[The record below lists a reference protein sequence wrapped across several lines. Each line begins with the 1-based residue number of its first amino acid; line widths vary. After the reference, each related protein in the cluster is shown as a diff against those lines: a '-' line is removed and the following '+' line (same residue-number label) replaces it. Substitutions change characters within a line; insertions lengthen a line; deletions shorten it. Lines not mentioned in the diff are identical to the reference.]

1 MDVEGPGTAEDA
13 EVVEAGGGRGRGNNT
28 HVINGIDVSD
38 PTRNFSAQEWE
49 TLGPANRALVMEMRN
64 RANGQERGTGGRGR
78 GQGRGRGNETAG
90 RSATIS
96 AVTFDNESEQND
108 GQSETMQSERGG
120 RNGRGFGRGAY
131 GPQNRS

>member
-1 MDVEGPGTAEDA
+1 
-13 EVVEAGGGRGRGNNT
+13 
-28 HVINGIDVSD
+28 VSD

-49 TLGPANRALVMEMRN
+49 TLGPANRAIVMEMRN
-64 RANGQERGTGGRGR
+64 RANGQQGRGTGGRGR
-78 GQGRGRGNETAG
+78 NTGRGRGDETGG

-96 AVTFDNESEQND
+96 AVTYDNESEQND
-108 GQSETMQSERGG
+108 NQSDTTRSERGG